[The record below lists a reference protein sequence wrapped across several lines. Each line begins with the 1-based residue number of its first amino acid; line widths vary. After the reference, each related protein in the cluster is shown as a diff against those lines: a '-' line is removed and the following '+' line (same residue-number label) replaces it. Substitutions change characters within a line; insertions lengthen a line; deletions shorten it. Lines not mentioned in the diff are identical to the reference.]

1 MFVTLPHFIEFA
13 RSVSGIVSEHQF
25 LQRNAKIVGNILEPV
40 AYYSRFA
47 LFNASVCVARDVK
60 PLGHLVL
67 GYALG
72 RSSPDDVFLYA
83 AVVYIQKFF
92 DLLQIYP
99 DCDFALDN
107 VWMSAGNNVL
117 SKV

>member
-1 MFVTLPHFIEFA
+1 MLVTLPHFIEFT
-13 RSVSGIVSEHQF
+13 RSVSGIVSEHEF

-40 AYYSRFA
+40 AYDFLLA
-47 LFNASVCVARDVK
+47 FFNASVCVARDVK

-83 AVVYIQKFF
+83 AVVHIQKFF

-107 VWMSAGNNVL
+107 VCVSTGNNVL